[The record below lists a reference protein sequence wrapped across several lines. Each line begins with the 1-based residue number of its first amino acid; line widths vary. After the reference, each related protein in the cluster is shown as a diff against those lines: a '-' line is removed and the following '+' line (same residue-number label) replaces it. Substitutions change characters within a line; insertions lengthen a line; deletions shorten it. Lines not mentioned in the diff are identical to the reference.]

1 MTYRE
6 QVSQLK
12 SEQSGR
18 FGGLDLTTRKI
29 IDAIIQQQDVF
40 EAAHDTQIALM
51 DTIHQDTVSMIRNE
65 HASSRCK
72 IIGETVSSIRDEH
85 TITRRDIIRELRVRH
100 LSGLLTTLLSCF
112 QQSKQDVNFTEQQQ
126 SLAKLPHAPQAAF
139 NSTDNQ
145 HDPLCLKDTRVDV
158 LNQIRAWADGSD
170 ERCIFW
176 LNGMA
181 GTGKSTIARTIARE
195 YYNQKCLGAS
205 FFFSKGTDDRSYA
218 GKFFTTIAR
227 QLAQISP
234 ALKELI
240 STAVDERNDIADQSL
255 RDQWKC
261 LILQPL
267 SMWTVPSSHPP
278 LILVIDALD
287 ECDGDKDVQVILELV
302 GEAKSLKSVQLRVFL
317 ASRPE
322 TPIRL
327 GFRNMPGILYRDLA
341 LHQISSTI
349 VDNDISI
356 FFQRKLKEIRDA
368 SDDLPTDWP
377 GKETIST
384 LVLKARG
391 LFLYAATVCRFIE
404 QGGEQ
409 WPPDDL
415 LRLFLP
421 NESTDNSTQSGGDN
435 MIITDESPTRDLD
448 KMYSQ
453 ILEHS
458 YKGVKSL
465 KDKQQVASLFRQ
477 VVGTIVVLFNPL
489 SAISI
494 ARLFDVDCKR
504 IQMRLRH
511 LHSVLEVPDNQS
523 HPLRLPHP
531 SFRDF
536 LLDGK
541 RCSDQFWVDEKK
553 THEVLAGACIR
564 LMSDRL
570 RRDIYG
576 LHLPGALVEEADS
589 DRIWQC
595 LPPEL
600 QYACRYWVRHL
611 QESQVLILDNG
622 PVHAFLREHL
632 LTWLEAHSLMRKTS
646 EGVLAVISLES
657 LVVVSDSPSE
667 QTDSN

>member
-1 MTYRE
+1 MPYRE
-6 QVSQLK
+6 QVSQFK
-12 SEQSGR
+12 SEQSVR
-18 FGGLDLTTRKI
+18 FKGLDLTTRII
-29 IDAIIQQQDVF
+29 IDAIIQQQDIF
-40 EAAHDTQIALM
+40 EAMHDTQIALM
-51 DTIHQDTVSMIRNE
+51 DTIHQDTVSMIQNE
-65 HASSRCK
+65 HA
-72 IIGETVSSIRDEH
+72 
-85 TITRRDIIRELRVRH
+85 ITRRDIIRELQVRH
-100 LSGLLTTLLSCF
+100 LLGLFTTLLNCF
-112 QQSKQDVNFTEQQQ
+112 QQPKQNMNFAEQQQ
-126 SLAKLPHAPQAAF
+126 SLAKLPHAAQAAF

-145 HDPLCLKDTRVDV
+145 HDPLCLQDTRVDV
-158 LNQIRAWADGSD
+158 LNQIGVWADGSD

-205 FFFSKGTDDRSYA
+205 FFFSRGTDDRSYA

-240 STAVDERNDIADQSL
+240 STAVAERNDIADQSL

-302 GEAKSLKSVQLRVFL
+302 GEAKSLKSVQLRIFL
-317 ASRPE
+317 TSRPE

-327 GFRNMPGILYRDLA
+327 GFRNMPGILHRDLA

-356 FFQRKLKEIRDA
+356 FFQHKLKEIRNA

-377 GKETIST
+377 GKETIGI
-384 LVLKARG
+384 LVLKAHG
-391 LFLYAATVCRFIE
+391 LFIYAATVCRFIE

-415 LRLFLP
+415 LRLLLS
-421 NESTDNSTQSGGDN
+421 NESTDNSTQRDGDN
-435 MIITDESPTRDLD
+435 MIITDESPTKDLD

-465 KDKQQVASLFRQ
+465 KDRQQVVSLFRQ
-477 VVGTIVVLFNPL
+477 VVGTIVVLSNPL

-553 THEVLAGACIR
+553 THEALAGACIR
-564 LMSDRL
+564 LMSDKL

-576 LHLPGALVEEADS
+576 LHLPGALVEEAES
-589 DRIWQC
+589 DRIGQC

-611 QESQVLILDNG
+611 QGSQVLILDNG

-632 LTWLEAHSLMRKTS
+632 LNWLEALSLMRKTS
-646 EGVLAVISLES
+646 EGVLAVISLDS
-657 LVVVSDSPSE
+657 LVVVSDGPSE
-667 QTDSN
+667 

>member
-1 MTYRE
+1 M
-6 QVSQLK
+6 
-12 SEQSGR
+12 
-18 FGGLDLTTRKI
+18 
-29 IDAIIQQQDVF
+29 
-40 EAAHDTQIALM
+40 
-51 DTIHQDTVSMIRNE
+51 
-65 HASSRCK
+65 
-72 IIGETVSSIRDEH
+72 
-85 TITRRDIIRELRVRH
+85 
-100 LSGLLTTLLSCF
+100 
-112 QQSKQDVNFTEQQQ
+112 NFAEQQQ
-126 SLAKLPHAPQAAF
+126 SLAKLPHAAQAAF

-145 HDPLCLKDTRVDV
+145 HDPLCLKYTRVDV
-158 LNQIRAWADGSD
+158 LSQIRTWADGSD

-195 YYNQKCLGAS
+195 YYNQKRLGAS
-205 FFFSKGTDDRSYA
+205 FFFSRGTDDRSYA
-218 GKFFTTIAR
+218 GKFFTTIAM

-240 STAVDERNDIADQSL
+240 STAAAERNDIADQSL

-267 SMWTVPSSHPP
+267 SMWTVPSSHLP

-302 GEAKSLKSVQLRVFL
+302 GEAKSLKSVQLRIFL
-317 ASRPE
+317 TSRPE

-327 GFRNMPGILYRDLA
+327 GFRNMPGILHRDLA

-356 FFQRKLKEIRDA
+356 FFQHRLKEIRSA
-368 SDDLPTDWP
+368 SDALPTDWP
-377 GKETIST
+377 GREAISI
-384 LVLKARG
+384 LVLKAHG
-391 LFLYAATVCRFIE
+391 LFIYAATVCRFVE

-415 LRLFLP
+415 LRLLLSD
-421 NESTDNSTQSGGDN
+421 ESTDNSTQRDGDN

-465 KDKQQVASLFRQ
+465 KDRQQVVSLFKQ

-494 ARLFDVDCKR
+494 ARLLGVDSKR

-511 LHSVLEVPDNQS
+511 LHSVLEAPDSQS
-523 HPLRLPHP
+523 QPLRLLHP

-536 LLDGK
+536 LLDK
-541 RCSDQFWVDEKK
+541 ERCSDQFWVDEKK
-553 THEVLAGACIR
+553 THEALAGACIR
-564 LMSDRL
+564 LMSDKL

-576 LHLPGALVEEADS
+576 LHLPGALVEEAES
-589 DRIWQC
+589 DQMGQC

-622 PVHAFLREHL
+622 PVHAFLRERL
-632 LTWLEAHSLMRKTS
+632 LNWLEALSLMRKTS
-646 EGVLAVISLES
+646 EGVLAVISLGG

-667 QTDSN
+667 WTDSN

>member
-1 MTYRE
+1 
-6 QVSQLK
+6 
-12 SEQSGR
+12 
-18 FGGLDLTTRKI
+18 LTTRKI

-51 DTIHQDTVSMIRNE
+51 DTIHKDTVSMIQNE
-65 HASSRCK
+65 HAISRHK
-72 IIGETVSSIRDEH
+72 VIGETVSSIRDEH
-85 TITRRDIIRELRVRH
+85 AITRREIIRELRVRR
-100 LSGLLTTLLSCF
+100 LPGLFTTLLNCF
-112 QQSKQDVNFTEQQQ
+112 QQPKQDANFAEHQQI
-126 SLAKLPHAPQAAF
+126 LVKLRHAPQAAF

-195 YYNQKCLGAS
+195 YYNQKRLGAS
-205 FFFSKGTDDRSYA
+205 FFFSRGTDDRSYA
-218 GKFFTTIAR
+218 GKFFTTIAM

-240 STAVDERNDIADQSL
+240 STAVAERNDIADQSL

-261 LILQPL
+261 LLLQPL

-287 ECDGDKDVQVILELV
+287 ECDGDKDIQVILELV
-302 GEAKSLKSVQLRVFL
+302 REAKSLKSVQLRIFL
-317 ASRPE
+317 SSRPE

-327 GFRNMPGILYRDLA
+327 GFRNMPGILHRDLA
-341 LHQISSTI
+341 LHQMSSTI

-356 FFQRKLKEIRDA
+356 FFRRKLKEIRDA
-368 SDDLPTDWP
+368 SDHLPTDWP
-377 GKETIST
+377 GKETISI
-384 LVLKARG
+384 LVLKAHG
-391 LFLYAATVCRFIE
+391 LFIYAATFCRFIE

-415 LRLFLP
+415 LRLLLQ
-421 NESTDNSTQSGGDN
+421 NKTTDNSTQRDADN
-435 MIITDESPTRDLD
+435 MIITDESPTKDLD

-465 KDKQQVASLFRQ
+465 NDRQQLVSLFRQ
-477 VVGTIVVLFNPL
+477 VVGTIILLFNPL

-494 ARLFDVDCKR
+494 ARLCDVDGKR

-511 LHSVLEVPDNQS
+511 LHSVLEVPDSQS
-523 HPLRLPHP
+523 QPLRLLHP

-536 LLDGK
+536 LLDK
-541 RCSDQFWVDEKK
+541 ERCSDQFWVDEKK
-553 THEVLAGACIR
+553 THEALASTCIR
-564 LMSDRL
+564 LMSDKL
-570 RRDIYG
+570 RRDICG
-576 LHLPGALVEEADS
+576 LRLPGALVEDAES
-589 DRIWQC
+589 DRIGQC

-611 QESQVLILDNG
+611 QASQGLILDNG
-622 PVHAFLREHL
+622 PVHAFLRERL
-632 LTWLEAHSLMRKTS
+632 LNWLEALSLMRKTS
-646 EGVLAVISLES
+646 EGVIAVISLEG
-657 LVVVSDSPSE
+657 LVVVGNIQANRQIPTNNH
-667 QTDSN
+667 QG